1 MRQRSTLRKLNKQLA
16 LVRSHRER
24 MAGLSDEALSHLTV
38 EFRERL
44 GRGETLDHILPE
56 AYAAICEADRRILGL
71 YPYDVQVM
79 GAIALHQGK
88 LAEMNTGE
96 GKTLVATMPLYLNAL
111 SGKST
116 ILLTA
121 NAYLAMRDAE
131 EMGQVYGF
139 MGMSVGIGVRATD
152 EERFTNAEKKEIYG
166 ADIVYTT
173 HGALGFDY
181 LLNNLVSVASDRFL
195 REFYYVIV
203 DEADSVLLDAAQTPL
218 VISGAPRVQ
227 SNLYEMAD
235 FFVTTLKEGRD
246 YEKEED
252 KVWLT
257 EEGVAYAEQ
266 FFQIGNFYGRE
277 FFEVN
282 RHVILALRAHA
293 LFQPE
298 KQYMVSRDGELKL
311 LDGGSGRLMSGV
323 KLRGG
328 QHQALEV
335 KEGLPPSQENRSV
348 ASITFQNFFLLFPR
362 MAGMSGTIADAKE
375 ELLDVY
381 HVKSVVIPPNRPVLR
396 KDLPDVYYRNASRQF
411 AAAIVEAVMAHKRGQ
426 PVLIVVNSIGETE
439 LVSRRLMEKGI
450 PHNVLNAN
458 NAFWEADIIRE
469 AGRMNAVTVAT
480 AMAGRG
486 TDIKLGEGVA
496 ELGGLAVIGIGR
508 MANTRQERQARGR
521 AGRQGDPG
529 SSRFFISLEDEVVT
543 ASGSKRAEKYV
554 EEGRRIGRRRL
565 KCLVD
570 NAQRMGEELAVL
582 SRRQAMQY
590 DQILRRQRELMY
602 ELRDELL
609 DGGGMDYD
617 KVMEIARGN
626 IKRFLKEPD
635 VDMASLRRYLLD
647 NISYRLDGEDEGLSL
662 EPPALAESY
671 LMSRV
676 EQGLREQ
683 EGRLGTRKR
692 LNDFLRVAAL
702 SAIDE
707 AWVEQVDYLQQIQA
721 AVSGRAS
728 AQRNLLFEFQKEA
741 LEAFR
746 KMEKI
751 ILRNIMRNV
760 LLSNVYID
768 GQRKLH
774 IVLP

>member
-44 GRGETLDHILPE
+44 GRGETLDQILPE

-298 KQYMVSRDGELKL
+298 KHYMVSRDGELKL

-335 KEGLPPSQENRSV
+335 KEGLPASQENRSV
-348 ASITFQNFFLLFPR
+348 ASITFQNFFQLFPK
-362 MAGMSGTIADAKE
+362 MAGMSGTIADAAQ

-396 KDLPDVYYRNASRQF
+396 TDLPDVDRKS
-411 AAAIVEAVMAHKRGQ
+411 
-426 PVLIVVNSIGETE
+426 VV
-439 LVSRRLMEKGI
+439 
-450 PHNVLNAN
+450 
-458 NAFWEADIIRE
+458 
-469 AGRMNAVTVAT
+469 
-480 AMAGRG
+480 
-486 TDIKLGEGVA
+486 
-496 ELGGLAVIGIGR
+496 
-508 MANTRQERQARGR
+508 
-521 AGRQGDPG
+521 
-529 SSRFFISLEDEVVT
+529 
-543 ASGSKRAEKYV
+543 
-554 EEGRRIGRRRL
+554 
-565 KCLVD
+565 
-570 NAQRMGEELAVL
+570 
-582 SRRQAMQY
+582 
-590 DQILRRQRELMY
+590 
-602 ELRDELL
+602 
-609 DGGGMDYD
+609 
-617 KVMEIARGN
+617 
-626 IKRFLKEPD
+626 
-635 VDMASLRRYLLD
+635 
-647 NISYRLDGEDEGLSL
+647 
-662 EPPALAESY
+662 
-671 LMSRV
+671 
-676 EQGLREQ
+676 
-683 EGRLGTRKR
+683 
-692 LNDFLRVAAL
+692 
-702 SAIDE
+702 
-707 AWVEQVDYLQQIQA
+707 
-721 AVSGRAS
+721 
-728 AQRNLLFEFQKEA
+728 
-741 LEAFR
+741 
-746 KMEKI
+746 
-751 ILRNIMRNV
+751 
-760 LLSNVYID
+760 
-768 GQRKLH
+768 
-774 IVLP
+774 